1 MGVISMYIEE
11 MMIDYIMNKATQEEV
26 EEFYGHTA
34 YGVCTREAYINQIDQ
49 VLIQLL
55 IIVMTLLQMKN

>member
-26 EEFYGHTA
+26 EEFFGHTA
-34 YGVCTREAYINQIDQ
+34 YGVCTREACENN
-49 VLIQLL
+49 LA
-55 IIVMTLLQMKN
+55 